1 MTNFRAGARAGSQ
14 GNTMTNDEKQIS
26 ANHLIS
32 ARDTGSQSNRD
43 QESNSR
49 MDSPKEMPKMSSP
62 VRSVT
67 IMVIVVVVVGLLVV
81 SGIVPRLRSRKALAA
96 ETNELATPT
105 VLVVRPKQGAPSQE
119 ILLPGNI
126 QAFIDAPI
134 YARTNGYL
142 KRWYFDIGAHVQKG
156 QLLAEIESPEVD
168 QQLSQ
173 AQADL
178 GTATEN
184 LHLSQITANRFSD
197 LIKQDAVSQ
206 QETDNAT
213 SDLAAK
219 NTALKSAQANVDRLK
234 ELVSFEK
241 VYAPFDGVVTARNT
255 DIGQLIDSGA
265 AGGQARSLFQIAAI
279 NQLRVFISVP
289 QIYSQAAVP
298 GLTADLT
305 FAEFPG
311 RRFQGKLV
319 RTSRSID
326 PTART
331 LNVEVDVDN
340 SKGELL
346 PGAYTE
352 VHLKLKEAVPT
363 MTVPVSALLFR
374 QEGLRVAIAKSDN
387 TAELV
392 PITLGRDFG
401 DFVEVSTGLT
411 GQERI
416 VSNPPDSI
424 IDGERLDIQTEAQQ
438 ATVAANKGGGK

>member
-1 MTNFRAGARAGSQ
+1 
-14 GNTMTNDEKQIS
+14 MTNDAEQRS
-26 ANHLIS
+26 PNHLDDS
-32 ARDTGSQSNRD
+32 ASTEGNQNYEGRSTGA
-43 QESNSR
+43 
-49 MDSPKEMPKMSSP
+49 DSGKGSP
-62 VRSVT
+62 ARTV
-67 IMVIVVVVVGLLVV
+67 VIVLIALVVVGLLVA

-96 ETNELATPT
+96 ETNELAAPT
-105 VLVVRPKQGAPSQE
+105 VMVVQPKRGAPAQE

-126 QAFIDAPI
+126 QAFVDAPI

-142 KRWYFDIGAHVQKG
+142 KRWYFDIGSHVRQG

-178 GTATEN
+178 ETLKEN

-206 QETDNAT
+206 QDTDNAT
-213 SDLAAK
+213 SDLAAR
-219 NTALKSAQANVDRLK
+219 NSAVKSSQANVDRLK
-234 ELVSFEK
+234 QLVSFEK

-265 AGGQARSLFQIAAI
+265 AGGQARSLFQMAAI
-279 NQLRVFISVP
+279 NRLRVFISVP
-289 QIYSQAAVP
+289 QIYSQAATP
-298 GLTADLT
+298 GLTADLM

-319 RTSRSID
+319 RTSRAID
-326 PTART
+326 PVSRT

-340 SKGELL
+340 AKGELF

-352 VHLKLKEAVPT
+352 VHLKLKEGIPT
-363 MTVPVSALLFR
+363 MTIPVSALLFR
-374 QEGLRVAIAKSDN
+374 QEGLRVVVAKRDN
-387 TAELV
+387 SAELLPV
-392 PITLGRDFG
+392 TLGRDFG
-401 DFVEVSTGLT
+401 DFAEITTGLT

-416 VSNPPDSI
+416 ISNPPDSI
-424 IDGERLDIQTEAQQ
+424 IDGERLNIQTEKQPAVE
-438 ATVAANKGGGK
+438 ATGQGGEERRAATHA

>member
-1 MTNFRAGARAGSQ
+1 MTNNAEQRPPNHFAEAGDPEVRNQ
-14 GNTMTNDEKQIS
+14 GYGRKPEGNKSIDAAEGMSGK
-26 ANHLIS
+26 
-32 ARDTGSQSNRD
+32 R
-43 QESNSR
+43 SR
-49 MDSPKEMPKMSSP
+49 G
-62 VRSVT
+62 RSVALLL
-67 IMVIVVVVVGLLVV
+67 IIVVVGLLVI
-81 SGIVPRLRSRKALAA
+81 SGIVPRLRSRRALAA
-96 ETNELATPT
+96 ETNELAAPT
-105 VLVVRPKQGAPSQE
+105 VLVIQPKRGAPSQE

-126 QAFIDAPI
+126 QAFVDAPI

-142 KRWYFDIGAHVQKG
+142 KRWYFDIGSHVKQG

-178 GTATEN
+178 GTAAAN
-184 LHLSQITANRFSD
+184 LHLSQITADRYAD

-206 QETDNAT
+206 QETDNAV
-213 SDLAAK
+213 SDLASK
-219 NTALKSAQANVDRLK
+219 NTVVKSSQANVDRLRQ
-234 ELVSFEK
+234 LVSFEK

-265 AGGQARSLFQIAAI
+265 SGGQARSLFQVAAI
-279 NQLRVFISVP
+279 NKLRVFISVP
-289 QIYSQAAVP
+289 QIYSQAATP

-340 SKGELL
+340 SKGELF

-352 VHLKLKEAVPT
+352 VHLKLKEGIPT
-363 MTVPVSALLFR
+363 LTIPVSALLFR
-374 QEGLRVAIAKSDN
+374 QEGLRIAVAKSDN
-387 TAELV
+387 TAELI

-401 DFVEVSTGLT
+401 DFAEITTGLT

-416 VSNPPDSI
+416 ISNPPDSI
-424 IDGERLDIQTEAQQ
+424 VDGERLNVHTEKQQ
-438 ATVAANKGGGK
+438 AAAGQGGEK

>member
-1 MTNFRAGARAGSQ
+1 
-14 GNTMTNDEKQIS
+14 MTNDAEQRS
-26 ANHLIS
+26 TNHLTRSVAAEGIN
-32 ARDTGSQSNRD
+32 QSHSSKA
-43 QESNSR
+43 EGSNSIPTPGEAPR
-49 MDSPKEMPKMSSP
+49 KSSP
-62 VRSVT
+62 GRT
-67 IMVIVVVVVGLLVV
+67 AAMLLIVAVVVGFLVI

-96 ETNELATPT
+96 ETNELAAPT
-105 VLVVRPKQGAPSQE
+105 VLVIQPKQGAPSQE

-126 QAFIDAPI
+126 QAFVDAPI

-142 KRWYFDIGAHVQKG
+142 KRWYFDIGSHLKQG

-178 GTATEN
+178 GTVTAN
-184 LHLSQITANRFSD
+184 LHLSQITADRYAD

-206 QETDNAT
+206 QETDNAV
-213 SDLAAK
+213 SDLASR
-219 NTALKSAQANVDRLK
+219 NTAVKSAQANVDRLK
-234 ELVSFEK
+234 QLVSFEK

-265 AGGQARSLFQIAAI
+265 AGGQARSLFQVAAI
-279 NQLRVFISVP
+279 NKLRVFISVP
-289 QIYSQAAVP
+289 QIYSQAATT
-298 GLTADLT
+298 GLKADLT

-311 RRFQGKLV
+311 RRFQGTLV

-326 PTART
+326 PLART

-352 VHLKLKEAVPT
+352 VHLKLKDATPT
-363 MTVPVSALLFR
+363 MTIPVSALLFR
-374 QEGLRVAIAKSDN
+374 REGLRVVVAKSDN

-392 PITLGRDFG
+392 PVTLGLDFG
-401 DFVEVSTGLT
+401 DFAEITTGLT
-411 GQERI
+411 GQERVI
-416 VSNPPDSI
+416 SNPPDSI
-424 IDGERLDIQTEAQQ
+424 IDGEHLNVQTEKRQTAGAPGQ
-438 ATVAANKGGGK
+438 GGEK

>member
-1 MTNFRAGARAGSQ
+1 
-14 GNTMTNDEKQIS
+14 
-26 ANHLIS
+26 
-32 ARDTGSQSNRD
+32 
-43 QESNSR
+43 
-49 MDSPKEMPKMSSP
+49 
-62 VRSVT
+62 
-67 IMVIVVVVVGLLVV
+67 
-81 SGIVPRLRSRKALAA
+81 LRSRRALAA
-96 ETNELATPT
+96 ETNEQAAPT
-105 VLVVRPKQGAPSQE
+105 VLVIQPKRGAPSQE

-126 QAFIDAPI
+126 QAFVDAPI

-142 KRWYFDIGAHVQKG
+142 KRWYFDIGSHVKQG

-178 GTATEN
+178 GTAAAN
-184 LHLSQITANRFSD
+184 LNLSQITADRYAD

-206 QETDNAT
+206 QETDNAV
-213 SDLAAK
+213 SDLASK
-219 NTALKSAQANVDRLK
+219 NTAVKSAQANADRLRQ
-234 ELVSFEK
+234 LVSFEK

-265 AGGQARSLFQIAAI
+265 SGGQARSLFQVAAI
-279 NQLRVFISVP
+279 NKLRVFISVP
-289 QIYSQAAVP
+289 QIYSQAATP

-340 SKGELL
+340 SKGDLL

-352 VHLKLKEAVPT
+352 VHLKLKQGIPT
-363 MTVPVSALLFR
+363 LTIPVSALLFR
-374 QEGLRVAIAKSDN
+374 QEGLRIAVAKSDN
-387 TAELV
+387 TAELIPV
-392 PITLGRDFG
+392 TLGRDFG
-401 DFVEVSTGLT
+401 DFAEITTGLT

-416 VSNPPDSI
+416 ISNPPDSI
-424 IDGERLDIQTEAQQ
+424 VDGEHLNVHTEKQQ
-438 ATVAANKGGGK
+438 AAAAVGQGGEK

>member
-1 MTNFRAGARAGSQ
+1 
-14 GNTMTNDEKQIS
+14 
-26 ANHLIS
+26 
-32 ARDTGSQSNRD
+32 
-43 QESNSR
+43 
-49 MDSPKEMPKMSSP
+49 
-62 VRSVT
+62 
-67 IMVIVVVVVGLLVV
+67 
-81 SGIVPRLRSRKALAA
+81 
-96 ETNELATPT
+96 
-105 VLVVRPKQGAPSQE
+105 
-119 ILLPGNI
+119 LPGNI
-126 QAFIDAPI
+126 QAFVDAPI

-142 KRWYFDIGAHVQKG
+142 KRWYFDIGSHVKQG
-156 QLLAEIESPEVD
+156 QLLAEIESPEVE

-184 LHLSQITANRFSD
+184 LHLSQITSNRFSD
-197 LIKQDAVSQ
+197 LLKQDAVSQ
-206 QETDNAT
+206 QDTDNAT

-219 NTALKSAQANVDRLK
+219 STALKSAQANVNRLK
-234 ELVSFEK
+234 QLVDFEK

-265 AGGQARSLFQIAAI
+265 SGGQARSLFQIASI
-279 NQLRVFISVP
+279 NRLRVFISVP
-289 QIYSQAAVP
+289 QIYSQAATP
-298 GLTADLT
+298 GLKADLT

-311 RRFQGKLV
+311 RRFQGNLV

-352 VHLKLKEAVPT
+352 VHLKLKESIPT
-363 MTVPVSALLFR
+363 LTVPVSALLFR
-374 QEGLRVAIAKSDN
+374 QEGLTVAVAKSDN

-392 PITLGRDFG
+392 RVTLGRDFG
-401 DFVEVSTGLT
+401 DFVEITTGLT

-416 VSNPPDSI
+416 ISNPPDSV
-424 IDGERLDIQTEAQQ
+424 IDGERLNVQAEKQQ
-438 ATVAANKGGGK
+438 PAGAPGQGSGR

>member
-1 MTNFRAGARAGSQ
+1 
-14 GNTMTNDEKQIS
+14 MTNDAEHRPL
-26 ANHLIS
+26 NHLTS
-32 ARDTGSQSNRD
+32 PAPGTGDHSHEEMKEDRT
-43 QESNSR
+43 SR
-49 MDSPKEMPKMSSP
+49 ASIQRATRPRSPL
-62 VRSVT
+62 RNAA
-67 IMVIVVVVVGLLVV
+67 ILLIAVIVVGLLVL

-96 ETNELATPT
+96 ETNELAAPT
-105 VLVVRPKQGAPSQE
+105 VLVVQPKQGAPSQE

-126 QAFIDAPI
+126 QAFVDAPI

-142 KRWYFDIGAHVQKG
+142 KHWYFDIGSHVKQG

-178 GTATEN
+178 GTVTAN
-184 LHLSQITANRFSD
+184 LHLSQITANRYAD

-206 QETDNAT
+206 QETDNAV
-213 SDLAAK
+213 SDLASR
-219 NTALKSAQANVDRLK
+219 NTAVKSAQANVDRLK
-234 ELVSFEK
+234 QLVSFEK

-265 AGGQARSLFQIAAI
+265 AGGQARSLFQMAAI
-279 NQLRVFISVP
+279 NRLRVFISVP
-289 QIYSQAAVP
+289 QIYSQAATP
-298 GLTADLT
+298 GLAADLT

-352 VHLKLKEAVPT
+352 VHLKLKQGVRT
-363 MTVPVSALLFR
+363 MTIPVSALLFR
-374 QEGLRVAIAKSDN
+374 QEGLRVAVAKNDN
-387 TAELV
+387 TAELEPV
-392 PITLGRDFG
+392 TLGRDFG
-401 DFVEVSTGLT
+401 DYAEITTGLT

-416 VSNPPDSI
+416 ISNPPDSI
-424 IDGERLDIQTEAQQ
+424 IDGERLNVQTEKRQ
-438 ATVAANKGGGK
+438 ASAAAGQGGEK

>member
-1 MTNFRAGARAGSQ
+1 
-14 GNTMTNDEKQIS
+14 MTNDAEQRS
-26 ANHLIS
+26 PNHLDDS
-32 ARDTGSQSNRD
+32 ASTEGNQNYEGRSTGA
-43 QESNSR
+43 
-49 MDSPKEMPKMSSP
+49 DSGKGSP
-62 VRSVT
+62 ARTV
-67 IMVIVVVVVGLLVV
+67 VIVLIALVVVGLLVA

-96 ETNELATPT
+96 ETNELAAPT
-105 VLVVRPKQGAPSQE
+105 VMVVQPKRGSPAQE

-126 QAFIDAPI
+126 QAFVDAPI

-142 KRWYFDIGAHVQKG
+142 KRWYFDIGSHVRQG

-178 GTATEN
+178 ETLKEN

-206 QETDNAT
+206 QDTDNAT
-213 SDLAAK
+213 SDLAAR
-219 NTALKSAQANVDRLK
+219 NSAVKSSQANVDRLK
-234 ELVSFEK
+234 QLVSFEK

-265 AGGQARSLFQIAAI
+265 AGGQARSLFQMAAL
-279 NQLRVFISVP
+279 NKLRVFISVP
-289 QIYSQAAVP
+289 QIYSQAASP
-298 GLTADLT
+298 GLKADLT

-311 RRFQGKLV
+311 RQFQGTLV

-340 SKGELL
+340 AKGELL

-352 VHLKLKEAVPT
+352 VHLKLKEGAPT
-363 MTVPVSALLFR
+363 LTVPVSALLFR
-374 QEGLRVAIAKSDN
+374 REGLRVAVAEDDHMAK
-387 TAELV
+387 LIPV
-392 PITLGRDFG
+392 TLGRDFG
-401 DFVEVSTGLT
+401 DFAEITTGLT
-411 GQERI
+411 GQEEI
-416 VSNPPDSI
+416 ITNPPDSI
-424 IDGERLDIQTEAQQ
+424 IDGERLNVQSQSQQ
-438 ATVAANKGGGK
+438 SVGTKGEGGGR

>member
-1 MTNFRAGARAGSQ
+1 
-14 GNTMTNDEKQIS
+14 MTNDVDQGLP
-26 ANHLIS
+26 NRL
-32 ARDTGSQSNRD
+32 TGSSAVEAENR
-43 QESNSR
+43 SR
-49 MDSPKEMPKMSSP
+49 EKKTGCGDSSTATRGAPRKRSP
-62 VRSVT
+62 LRSAA
-67 IMVIVVVVVGLLVV
+67 ILLIAVIVVSLLVI
-81 SGIVPRLRSRKALAA
+81 SGIVPRLRSRRALAA
-96 ETNELATPT
+96 ETNQLAAPT
-105 VLVVRPKQGAPSQE
+105 VLVIQPKRGAPSQE
-119 ILLPGNI
+119 IVLPGNI
-126 QAFIDAPI
+126 QAFVDAPI

-142 KRWYFDIGAHVQKG
+142 KRWYFDIGSHVKQG

-178 GTATEN
+178 GTATAN
-184 LHLSQITANRFSD
+184 LHLSQLTANRYSD
-197 LIKQDAVSQ
+197 LIQQDAVSQ
-206 QETDNAT
+206 QETDNAV
-213 SDLAAK
+213 SDLASK
-219 NTALKSAQANVDRLK
+219 NTAVKSAQANVDRLK
-234 ELVSFEK
+234 QLVSFEK

-265 AGGQARSLFQIAAI
+265 AGGQARSLFQVAAI
-279 NQLRVFISVP
+279 NKLRVFISVP
-289 QIYSQAAVP
+289 QIYSQAATP

-352 VHLKLKEAVPT
+352 VHLKLKEGRPT
-363 MTVPVSALLFR
+363 MTIPVSALLFR
-374 QEGLRVAIAKSDN
+374 QEGLRVAVAKSDN
-387 TAELV
+387 TAQLEPV
-392 PITLGRDFG
+392 TLGRDFG
-401 DFVEVSTGLT
+401 DFAEITTGLT

-416 VSNPPDSI
+416 IANPPDSI
-424 IDGERLDIQTEAQQ
+424 IDGERLHIQTEKQQ
-438 ATVAANKGGGK
+438 APTAGQGGEK

>member
-1 MTNFRAGARAGSQ
+1 
-14 GNTMTNDEKQIS
+14 MTNDAEHRPPNQLASPAVAESVNHNREEKTEGNNLRAATQGAPQKRS
-26 ANHLIS
+26 L
-32 ARDTGSQSNRD
+32 
-43 QESNSR
+43 
-49 MDSPKEMPKMSSP
+49 
-62 VRSVT
+62 VRSAA
-67 IMVIVVVVVGLLVV
+67 ILLIAVVVVGLLVL
-81 SGIVPRLRSRKALAA
+81 SGIVPRLKSRKALAA
-96 ETNELATPT
+96 ETNELAAPT
-105 VLVVRPKQGAPSQE
+105 VLVVQPKQGAPSQE
-119 ILLPGNI
+119 ILLPGSI
-126 QAFIDAPI
+126 QAFVDAPI

-142 KRWYFDIGAHVQKG
+142 KRWYFDIGSHVKQG

-178 GTATEN
+178 ATVTEN

-206 QETDNAT
+206 QETDNAV
-213 SDLAAK
+213 SDLASR
-219 NTALKSAQANVDRLK
+219 NTAVKSAQANVDRLK
-234 ELVSFEK
+234 QLVSFEK

-279 NQLRVFISVP
+279 NKLRVFISVP
-289 QIYSQAAVP
+289 QIYSQAATP
-298 GLTADLT
+298 GLSADLT

-319 RTSRSID
+319 RTSRAID

-352 VHLKLKEAVPT
+352 VHLKLKQGIPT
-363 MTVPVSALLFR
+363 MTIPVSALLFR
-374 QEGLRVAIAKSDN
+374 REGLRVAVAKGDD
-387 TAELV
+387 TAELQPV
-392 PITLGRDFG
+392 TLGRDFG
-401 DFVEVSTGLT
+401 DFAEITTGLT

-416 VSNPPDSI
+416 ISNPPDSI
-424 IDGERLDIQTEAQQ
+424 IDGERLHIQTEKRQ
-438 ATVAANKGGGK
+438 AGQGGEK